1 MQHKCL
7 PSRGTVDPSPQ
18 MPAEHL
24 LWGQPL
30 IWARGPV
37 GTRPTWA
44 WLQGSQAGGKGRHQ
58 IHGREWR
65 VSGHR
70 SQSTSKERQLGGVA
84 PWLGAQ
90 KPPWQSKPKQG
101 TSPAVVCGEGVK
113 ARPRRQM
120 LGRRGRGGGE
130 RRGAGRVSAWQGG
143 QGTVGCSGDDPG
155 SCQGRDPDGV

>member
-24 LWGQPL
+24 LWGQGL

-90 KPPWQSKPKQG
+90 KPPWQSKPKQRDLTHRG
-101 TSPAVVCGEGVK
+101 LQRGGEGQTPTTD
-113 ARPRRQM
+113 AGETGTRRWGTTGCRPRVC
-120 LGRRGRGGGE
+120 LARR
-130 RRGAGRVSAWQGG
+130 
-143 QGTVGCSGDDPG
+143 SGD
-155 SCQGRDPDGV
+155 SRLQWGRPRLLPRP